1 MKGSYSTVEVHLREL
16 ASSRSEKIK
25 STNTQ
30 TSQIITIFA
39 CESLG

>member
-1 MKGSYSTVEVHLREL
+1 MPGKYSTVKVHHREMT
-16 ASSRSEKIK
+16 SSRSEKIK